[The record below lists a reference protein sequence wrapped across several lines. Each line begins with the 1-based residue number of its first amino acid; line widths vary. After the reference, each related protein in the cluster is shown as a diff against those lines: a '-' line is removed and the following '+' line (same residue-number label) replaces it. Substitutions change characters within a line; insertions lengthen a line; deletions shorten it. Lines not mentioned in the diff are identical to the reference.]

1 MSSLAKLR
9 AELSRA
15 YWIVPPSMPETRAAL
30 REVEE
35 VIGSL
40 APEEQFTEDQIHSVI
55 RAWLEYGENSFGRC
69 QQGYFSGDGFGARC
83 LRYHLKQLEAK

>member
-15 YWIVPPSMPETRAAL
+15 YWAVPPSMPETRAAL

-40 APEEQFTEDQIHSVI
+40 APEEQFTEDQIH
-55 RAWLEYGENSFGRC
+55 GRC